1 MAENQIAIIIIK
13 DKNSTRPATIFVR
26 SFSFTR
32 YNVVNKDSGTSVKS
46 KPRISKK
53 GNKNIRKSLHFPSLT
68 AIQYDSK
75 MQKTYDL
82 IYDKTKIK
90 LKGVVAIQ
98 RKILVLIYTIFKKN
112 EAFDEN
118 YFQKTA

>member
-1 MAENQIAIIIIK
+1 
-13 DKNSTRPATIFVR
+13 
-26 SFSFTR
+26 
-32 YNVVNKDSGTSVKS
+32 
-46 KPRISKK
+46 
-53 GNKNIRKSLHFPSLT
+53 
-68 AIQYDSK
+68 

-90 LKGVVAIQ
+90 MKGVVAIQ

>member
-1 MAENQIAIIIIK
+1 MTKNQLVCYAG
-13 DKNSTRPATIFVR
+13 
-26 SFSFTR
+26 

-68 AIQYDSK
+68 PIQYDSK

-90 LKGVVAIQ
+90 MKGVVAIQ